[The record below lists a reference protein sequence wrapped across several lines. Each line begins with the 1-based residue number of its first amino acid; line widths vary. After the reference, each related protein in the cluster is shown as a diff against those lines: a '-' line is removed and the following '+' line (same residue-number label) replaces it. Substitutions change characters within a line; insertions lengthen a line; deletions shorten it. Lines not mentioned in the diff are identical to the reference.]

1 MCLASLI
8 GLSVLLISLYPVGVS
23 QLEALRWKPF
33 EDIKPL
39 QYAYYDSARRKHS
52 LRTRPRSC
60 SADGA
65 HGPGK
70 DKLSTLSNQPSV
82 TATPRLP

>member
-39 QYAYYDSARRKHS
+39 Q
-52 LRTRPRSC
+52 
-60 SADGA
+60 
-65 HGPGK
+65 
-70 DKLSTLSNQPSV
+70 
-82 TATPRLP
+82 